1 MSTEPRCP
9 KCGARMKKRVARKG
23 PFAGNEFWGCS
34 NYPRCKG
41 IINITNNKN
50 SNKAATVDLLSRIHE
65 GEFENADLLEA
76 LYYLREEIKSDGER
90 KHGKRP
96 VVCSDD
102 ALISISELLP
112 RNLNDLKG
120 IPKIGPKFIESYGEQ
135 FINVVNDYTET
146 DSEKSVELTAK
157 LDKVLHTMANQ
168 LVKINRR
175 NRLLYMPKAAN
186 KYGVDLYAKNTN
198 VVEKIYRDGKRLSI
212 KNDTSNEPQSNQL
225 YKKTVQLL
233 REVEKDVRDKGHNDL
248 YIGYPFAKGRIPGE
262 NFDIRCPLALFP
274 VNAEKT
280 PQEIKIM
287 IDETRDIVY
296 NNTLILSYLKFNN
309 IINKELPEETVEE
322 YGNDGT
328 FKENLILHYNDVGIE
343 ILDDKSGLIPFR
355 EYKSGTF
362 PEYRQGELHLEECIV
377 LGKFPIRDSSIH
389 RDFDKILESGEINA
403 LLAQLLENTEDVDYS
418 DDSIIGECELTD
430 DEEIQIPENSLVYIN
445 DLNSSQEAVLSAIEN
460 VDGLVVQG
468 PPGTGKSQT
477 ITSLIADFACKGK
490 TVMMVSEKKTAL
502 DVVYSRLGNLS
513 KYALMIDDTNNKELF
528 YKQLSSM
535 IDLRES
541 SSDTVDYNKISEEI
555 DDLIAKLEVIGKQL
569 YGVDEEFKVE
579 PYKIYR
585 ENIGVREHSNDDI
598 YLAVQDNIDDKVL
611 DFDYKELRN
620 IKARFSKKETA
631 NNLVEYHELLDKHSV
646 VANFYNNIT
655 RLEIRKCKKQLKDAQ
670 EAVRVWNNKNIVSR
684 IFSKKKITAKLN
696 EEFHSYINEEKVG
709 NVAEALLK
717 NIDSYVD
724 AISVYDRFQEL
735 KPIADSL
742 DEDENLYFNLM
753 NRLKDENGVDILELN
768 KIVYN
773 FTLLSYLEKFEAE
786 NRSVL
791 AYVDSFEDIINEIS
805 DKIQQKKELVR
816 KQLEQVLANNM
827 HELYKAKRIKDIQ
840 RRIESKRKKSVNAFL
855 NEYNMEIFNSVR
867 IWLLTPE
874 VVSEIMPLRK
884 GRFDLVVFDEAS
896 QMYTEKGVP
905 AIFRAKKVVVAG
917 DHKQLRPT
925 NLFAGRV
932 EYDIDELEGEDEE
945 INAAIEE
952 ESLLDLARFKYRDIL
967 LNFHYR
973 SDYEELID
981 FSNHAFYNGKLYVSP
996 NVKKTGKPPI
1006 EVHKLDN
1013 GKWVNRSNLEEA
1025 KYIVELIK
1033 QFFVERR
1040 EGETIGV
1047 ITFNITQ
1054 RDLIEDLID
1063 EEMAVNR
1070 AFATQ
1075 IKAEVARKRDGE
1087 DIGLFIK
1094 NIENVQGD
1102 ERDVIIFS
1110 IGYAKNEKGRVVSH
1124 FGWLNQKG
1132 GENRL
1137 NVAISRA
1144 KKKIHIVTSI
1154 LPSELQ
1160 VSGLKN
1166 KGPKILKKYLEYS
1179 FAVSNRDEELA
1190 KQILYSFGD
1199 DSTTGT
1205 TIRFDSPFEEEVYDH
1220 LVSCGYTVDTQVGI
1234 GGYSIDMA
1242 IKMGDRYILGIEC
1255 DGRLYHSSENA
1266 RERDYHRQKY
1276 LESRGWKIHR
1286 IWSTNWWK
1294 NSNREIEKI
1303 RSAITAIV
1311 VSESKADSEVEKKS
1325 INEAPPVDTKR
1336 KTNRPKFEKPLNVKT
1351 NNKIGDTRTVSEKKR
1366 CENCKYYKKEDCGG
1380 LRLCDDYDPVPIID
1394 EYEKSLWPTEGD
1406 ASYIRKHGKGRR

>member
-1 MSTEPRCP
+1 MNTEPRCP

-120 IPKIGPKFIESYGEQ
+120 IPKIGPKFIESYGKQ
-135 FINVVNDYTET
+135 FVGVVNEYTET

-198 VVEKIYRDGKRLSI
+198 VVERIYRDGKRLSI
-212 KNDTSNEPQSNQL
+212 KNDISNEPQSNQL

-541 SSDTVDYNKISEEI
+541 SSDTVDYNKTSEEI

-569 YGVDEEFKVE
+569 YGVDEKFKVE

-631 NNLVEYHELLDKHSV
+631 NNLL
-646 VANFYNNIT
+646 
-655 RLEIRKCKKQLKDAQ
+655 
-670 EAVRVWNNKNIVSR
+670 
-684 IFSKKKITAKLN
+684 
-696 EEFHSYINEEKVG
+696 
-709 NVAEALLK
+709 
-717 NIDSYVD
+717 
-724 AISVYDRFQEL
+724 
-735 KPIADSL
+735 
-742 DEDENLYFNLM
+742 
-753 NRLKDENGVDILELN
+753 
-768 KIVYN
+768 
-773 FTLLSYLEKFEAE
+773 
-786 NRSVL
+786 
-791 AYVDSFEDIINEIS
+791 
-805 DKIQQKKELVR
+805 
-816 KQLEQVLANNM
+816 
-827 HELYKAKRIKDIQ
+827 
-840 RRIESKRKKSVNAFL
+840 
-855 NEYNMEIFNSVR
+855 
-867 IWLLTPE
+867 
-874 VVSEIMPLRK
+874 
-884 GRFDLVVFDEAS
+884 
-896 QMYTEKGVP
+896 
-905 AIFRAKKVVVAG
+905 
-917 DHKQLRPT
+917 
-925 NLFAGRV
+925 
-932 EYDIDELEGEDEE
+932 
-945 INAAIEE
+945 
-952 ESLLDLARFKYRDIL
+952 
-967 LNFHYR
+967 
-973 SDYEELID
+973 
-981 FSNHAFYNGKLYVSP
+981 
-996 NVKKTGKPPI
+996 
-1006 EVHKLDN
+1006 
-1013 GKWVNRSNLEEA
+1013 
-1025 KYIVELIK
+1025 
-1033 QFFVERR
+1033 
-1040 EGETIGV
+1040 
-1047 ITFNITQ
+1047 
-1054 RDLIEDLID
+1054 
-1063 EEMAVNR
+1063 
-1070 AFATQ
+1070 
-1075 IKAEVARKRDGE
+1075 
-1087 DIGLFIK
+1087 
-1094 NIENVQGD
+1094 
-1102 ERDVIIFS
+1102 
-1110 IGYAKNEKGRVVSH
+1110 
-1124 FGWLNQKG
+1124 
-1132 GENRL
+1132 
-1137 NVAISRA
+1137 
-1144 KKKIHIVTSI
+1144 
-1154 LPSELQ
+1154 
-1160 VSGLKN
+1160 
-1166 KGPKILKKYLEYS
+1166 
-1179 FAVSNRDEELA
+1179 
-1190 KQILYSFGD
+1190 
-1199 DSTTGT
+1199 
-1205 TIRFDSPFEEEVYDH
+1205 
-1220 LVSCGYTVDTQVGI
+1220 
-1234 GGYSIDMA
+1234 
-1242 IKMGDRYILGIEC
+1242 
-1255 DGRLYHSSENA
+1255 
-1266 RERDYHRQKY
+1266 
-1276 LESRGWKIHR
+1276 
-1286 IWSTNWWK
+1286 
-1294 NSNREIEKI
+1294 
-1303 RSAITAIV
+1303 
-1311 VSESKADSEVEKKS
+1311 
-1325 INEAPPVDTKR
+1325 
-1336 KTNRPKFEKPLNVKT
+1336 
-1351 NNKIGDTRTVSEKKR
+1351 
-1366 CENCKYYKKEDCGG
+1366 
-1380 LRLCDDYDPVPIID
+1380 
-1394 EYEKSLWPTEGD
+1394 
-1406 ASYIRKHGKGRR
+1406 